1 MLARTL
7 DAHNELSES
16 VAESEKAARLSGGS
30 HASTAQLGCA
40 YARIGDTAKAH
51 KIIDQL
57 VELSQTEYVSPY
69 DIAIIYTG
77 LGEKDL
83 ALVWLEKAYEERA
96 VRLLELPDPAFDD
109 LRFDPRFQDLVQ
121 RIGLPR

>member
-1 MLARTL
+1 M
-7 DAHNELSES
+7 
-16 VAESEKAARLSGGS
+16 
-30 HASTAQLGCA
+30 GCA

-57 VELSQTEYVSPY
+57 VQLSRTKYVSPY
-69 DIAIIYTG
+69 DIAIVYTG

-109 LRFDPRFQDLVQ
+109 LRFDPQFQDLVQ